1 MKYDTIVDLTKKVI
15 SQTLGI
21 TYMEQEGKL
30 SAIESGNLV
39 DIGRDILDMENGV
52 DAYTKACIDVI
63 GKYEFD
69 TMEYVPEISSIMR
82 DNWEWGA
89 FLERIKN
96 EPQQILTDDIFNL
109 VDGKSYSDIEHTF
122 YKPNVKVKLFTE
134 RKGFAI
140 PISFTEDRVKTAFTN
155 FGEMAKFF
163 AAIREYIN
171 QQKKMVLDQYA
182 HVLVGSAIGISAKAT
197 NTARHLL
204 TEAKALGLL
213 GADATVEVAMNND
226 KFVAWVLK
234 EIATTREYMRR
245 ASAGFNNKSGAFAS
259 GLTSLFMLNAFE
271 KATRF
276 GVIAN
281 TYHNDELAVGDYD
294 VVSAWQSVESTDG
307 SKMFDFDTV
316 SSIMITDKNNKL
328 GLGKEPV
335 TINNCI
341 ACLCDYKAI
350 GINCEYQKVTSSY
363 TASADFW
370 TDFHQN
376 YINYILDSDYGIVAF
391 LLD

>member
-1 MKYDTIVDLTKKVI
+1 MKIEAIIDLTKKVVA
-15 SQTLGI
+15 QTLGT
-21 TYMEQEGKL
+21 TYMSQEGKL
-30 SAIESGNLV
+30 AAIESGKLV
-39 DIGRDILDMENGV
+39 DVGKDVLDMQNGV
-52 DAYTKACIDVI
+52 DAFTKSCIDVI
-63 GKYEFD
+63 GKYDFD
-69 TMEYVPEISSIMR
+69 SFTYEPEIKSIMR

-89 FLERIKN
+89 FLERIKI
-96 EPQQILTDDIFNL
+96 EPQEILTDDIFNL
-109 VDGKSYSDIEHTF
+109 VDGTSYADIEHKF
-122 YKPNVKVKLFTE
+122 YKPNVKVKIFEE
-134 RKGFAI
+134 RKGFPIA
-140 PISFTEDRVKTAFTN
+140 ISFTEDKLKTAFTSLS
-155 FGEMAKFF
+155 EMAKFLSS
-163 AAIREYIN
+163 IREYIN
-171 QQKKMVLDQYA
+171 QQKKMILDQYA
-182 HVLVGSAIGISAKAT
+182 HVLVGSAIAISSKTT

-204 TEAKALGLL
+204 TEGKALGLL
-213 GADATVEVAMNND
+213 AESDTIDTALTNE

-245 ASAGFNNKSGAFAS
+245 PSSGFNNKSGAFAS
-259 GLTSLFMLNAFE
+259 GQTSLFMLNAFE

-294 VVSAWQSVESTDG
+294 VVSAWQGIESTDG
-307 SKMFDFDTV
+307 TKKFDFATV
-316 SSIMITDKNNKL
+316 SSVMITDAENKL
-328 GLGKEPV
+328 GLGTEPV

-370 TDFHQN
+370 TDFHHN
-376 YINYILDSDYGIVAF
+376 TINYLLDSDYGIVAF

>member
-1 MKYDTIVDLTKKVI
+1 MKIETIIDLTKKVVA
-15 SQTLGI
+15 QTLGT
-21 TYMEQEGKL
+21 TYMTQEGKL
-30 SAIESGNLV
+30 AAIESGKLV
-39 DIGRDILDMENGV
+39 DVGKDVLDMQNGV
-52 DAYTKACIDVI
+52 DSFTKACIDVI
-63 GKYEFD
+63 GKYDFD
-69 TMEYVPEISSIMR
+69 SFTYEPEIKSIMR

-109 VDGKSYSDIEHTF
+109 VDGTSYADIEHKF
-122 YKPNVKVKLFTE
+122 YKPNVKVKIFAE
-134 RKGFAI
+134 RKGFSI
-140 PISFTEDRVKTAFTN
+140 PISFTEDRVKTAFTSM
-155 FGEMAKFF
+155 GEMAKFF
-163 AAIREYIN
+163 ASIREYIN
-171 QQKKMVLDQYA
+171 QQKKMILDQYA
-182 HVLVGSAIGISAKAT
+182 HVLVGSAIAISSKAT
-197 NTARHLL
+197 NTSRHLL
-204 TEAKALGLL
+204 TEGKALGLL
-213 GADATVEVAMNND
+213 GAEDTIDVALSNE

-245 ASAGFNNKSGAFAS
+245 PSSGFNNKSGAFAS
-259 GLTSLFMLNAFE
+259 GQTSLFMLNAFE

-281 TYHNDELAVGDYD
+281 TYHNDELAIGDYD
-294 VVSAWQSVESTDG
+294 VVSAWQGIESTDG
-307 SKMFDFDTV
+307 TKKFDFATV
-316 SSIMITDKNNKL
+316 SSVMITDAENKL
-328 GLGKEPV
+328 GLGTEPV

-370 TDFHQN
+370 TDFHHN
-376 YINYILDSDYGIVAF
+376 TINYLLDSDYGIVAF

>member
-15 SQTLGI
+15 SQTMGV

-39 DIGRDILDMENGV
+39 DIGRDITDMENGV

-69 TMEYVPEISSIMR
+69 SMEYVPEIRSIMR

-155 FGEMAKFF
+155 MGEMAKFF

-182 HVLVGSAIGISAKAT
+182 HALVGSAIGISAKAT

-213 GADATVEVAMNND
+213 GADDTVEVAMNNE

-259 GLTSLFMLNAFE
+259 GMTSLFMLNAFE

-281 TYHNDELAVGDYD
+281 TYHNDELAVGEYD
-294 VVSAWQSVESTDG
+294 VVSAWQGVESADG

-316 SSIMITDKNNKL
+316 SSIMITDKENKL
-328 GLGKEPV
+328 GLGADPV

>member
-1 MKYDTIVDLTKKVI
+1 MKYETIVDLTKKVVA
-15 SQTLGI
+15 QTLGT
-21 TYMEQEGKL
+21 TYMQQEGKL
-30 SAIESGNLV
+30 SSIESGKIV
-39 DIGRDILDMENGV
+39 DVGKDVLDMQNGV
-52 DAYTKACIDVI
+52 DTFTKACIDVI
-63 GKYEFD
+63 GKYDFD
-69 TMEYVPEISSIMR
+69 SFIYEPEIKSIMR

-109 VDGKSYSDIEHTF
+109 VDGTSYADIEHKF
-122 YKPNVKVKLFTE
+122 YKPNVKVKIFAE
-134 RKGFAI
+134 RKGFSI
-140 PISFTEDRVKTAFTN
+140 PISFTEDRVKTAFTSMS
-155 FGEMAKFF
+155 EMSKFF
-163 AAIREYIN
+163 ASIREYIN
-171 QQKKMVLDQYA
+171 QQKKMIFDLYA
-182 HVLVGSAIGISAKAT
+182 HTLVGSAIAISSKAT

-204 TEAKALGLL
+204 TEGKALGLL
-213 GADATVEVAMNND
+213 GAEDTIDVALSNE

-245 ASAGFNNKSGAFAS
+245 PSSGFNNKSGAFAS
-259 GLTSLFMLNAFE
+259 GNTSLFMLNAFE

-294 VVSAWQSVESTDG
+294 VVSAWQGIESTDG
-307 SKMFDFDTV
+307 TKKFDFSTV
-316 SSIMITDKNNKL
+316 SSVMITDTENKL
-328 GLGKEPV
+328 GLGTDPV

-370 TDFHQN
+370 TDFHHN
-376 YINYILDSDYGIVAF
+376 TINYLLDSDYGIVAF

>member
-1 MKYDTIVDLTKKVI
+1 MKIETIVDLTKKVVA
-15 SQTLGI
+15 QTLGT
-21 TYMEQEGKL
+21 TYMAQEGKL
-30 SAIESGNLV
+30 SAIESGKLV
-39 DIGRDILDMENGV
+39 DVGKDVLDMQNGV
-52 DAYTKACIDVI
+52 DAFTKACIDVI
-63 GKYEFD
+63 GKYDFD
-69 TMEYVPEISSIMR
+69 SFTYEPEIKSIMR

-109 VDGKSYSDIEHTF
+109 VDGTSYADIEHKF
-122 YKPNVKVKLFTE
+122 YKPNVKVKIFAE
-134 RKGFAI
+134 RKGFSI
-140 PISFTEDRVKTAFTN
+140 PISFTEDRVKTAFTSM
-155 FGEMAKFF
+155 GEMSKFF
-163 AAIREYIN
+163 ASIREYIN

-182 HVLVGSAIGISAKAT
+182 HVLVGSAIAISSKAT
-197 NTARHLL
+197 NTSRHLL
-204 TEAKALGLL
+204 TEGKALGLL
-213 GADATVEVAMNND
+213 GAEDTIDVALSNE

-245 ASAGFNNKSGAFAS
+245 PSSGFNNKSGAFAS
-259 GLTSLFMLNAFE
+259 GNTSLFMLNAFE

-281 TYHNDELAVGDYD
+281 TYHNDELAIGDYD
-294 VVSAWQSVESTDG
+294 VVSAWQGIESTDG
-307 SKMFDFDTV
+307 TKKFDFATV
-316 SSIMITDKNNKL
+316 SSVMITDAENKL
-328 GLGKEPV
+328 GLGTDPV

-370 TDFHQN
+370 TDFHHN
-376 YINYILDSDYGIVAF
+376 TINYLLDSDYGIVAF

>member
-1 MKYDTIVDLTKKVI
+1 MKIETIIDLTKKVVA
-15 SQTLGI
+15 QTLGT
-21 TYMEQEGKL
+21 TYMQQDGKL
-30 SAIESGNLV
+30 SAIESGKLV
-39 DIGRDILDMENGV
+39 DVGKDVLDMQNGV
-52 DAYTKACIDVI
+52 DAFTKSCIDVI
-63 GKYEFD
+63 GKYDFD
-69 TMEYVPEISSIMR
+69 SFTYEPEIKSIMR

-109 VDGKSYSDIEHTF
+109 VDGTSYADIEHKF
-122 YKPNVKVKLFTE
+122 YKPNVKVKIFAE
-134 RKGFAI
+134 RKGFSI
-140 PISFTEDRVKTAFTN
+140 PISFTEDRVKTAFTSI
-155 FGEMAKFF
+155 GEMSKFF
-163 AAIREYIN
+163 SSIREYIN
-171 QQKKMVLDQYA
+171 QQKKMIFDQYA
-182 HVLVGSAIGISAKAT
+182 HVLVGSAIAISDKAT
-197 NTARHLL
+197 NTSRHLL
-204 TEAKALGLL
+204 TEGKALGLL
-213 GADATVEVAMNND
+213 GAEDTIDVALSNE

-245 ASAGFNNKSGAFAS
+245 PSSGFNNKSGAFAS
-259 GLTSLFMLNAFE
+259 GQTSLFMLNAFE

-281 TYHNDELAVGDYD
+281 TYHNDELAIGDYD
-294 VVSAWQSVESTDG
+294 VVSAWQGIESTDG
-307 SKMFDFDTV
+307 TKKFDFATV
-316 SSIMITDKNNKL
+316 SSVMISDTENKL
-328 GLGKEPV
+328 GLGAEPV

-370 TDFHQN
+370 TDFHHN
-376 YINYILDSDYGIVAF
+376 TINYLLDSDYGIVAF

>member
-15 SQTLGI
+15 SQTLGV
-21 TYMEQEGKL
+21 TYMKQDGKL

-39 DIGRDILDMENGV
+39 DIGRDVTDMENGV

-69 TMEYVPEISSIMR
+69 TMEYVPEIRSIMR

-213 GADATVEVAMNND
+213 GADDTVEVAMDNE

-259 GLTSLFMLNAFE
+259 GMTSLFMLNAFE

-294 VVSAWQSVESTDG
+294 VVSAWQGVESTDG

-316 SSIMITDKNNKL
+316 SSVMITDSDNKL
-328 GLGKEPV
+328 GLGAEPV

>member
-1 MKYDTIVDLTKKVI
+1 MKYETIVDLTKKVVA
-15 SQTLGI
+15 QTLGT
-21 TYMEQEGKL
+21 TYMTQEGKL
-30 SAIESGNLV
+30 SAIESGKLV
-39 DIGRDILDMENGV
+39 DVGKDVIDMQNGV
-52 DAYTKACIDVI
+52 DAFTKSCIDVI
-63 GKYEFD
+63 GKYDFE
-69 TMEYVPEISSIMR
+69 TMEYIPEIKSIMR

-96 EPQQILTDDIFNL
+96 NPQQILTDDIFNL
-109 VDGKSYSDIEHTF
+109 VDGTSYADIEHKF
-122 YKPNVKVKLFTE
+122 YKPNVKVKIFAE
-134 RKGFAI
+134 RKGFSI

-155 FGEMAKFF
+155 FSEMSKFF
-163 AAIREYIN
+163 ASIREYIN
-171 QQKKMVLDQYA
+171 QQKKMILDQYA
-182 HVLVGSAIGISAKAT
+182 HVLVGSAIAISDKAT
-197 NTARHLL
+197 HTSRHLL
-204 TEAKALGLL
+204 TEGKALGLL
-213 GADATVEVAMNND
+213 GAEDTIDVALSNE

-245 ASAGFNNKSGAFAS
+245 PSSGFNNKSGAFAS
-259 GLTSLFMLNAFE
+259 GNTSLFMLNAFE

-281 TYHNDELAVGDYD
+281 TYHNDELAIGDYD
-294 VVSAWQSVESTDG
+294 VVSAWQGIESTDG
-307 SKMFDFDTV
+307 SKKFDFATV
-316 SSIMITDKNNKL
+316 SSVMITDTDNKL
-328 GLGKEPV
+328 GLGTEPV

-370 TDFHQN
+370 TDFHHN
-376 YINYILDSDYGIVAF
+376 TINYLLDSDYGIVAF